1 MSLISKY
8 LLSKFLKN
16 FFIIL
21 FSLELFFVG
30 LDFLQVLKKLPDSAN
45 LQVLYLLYNAFFTLT
60 ITLPL
65 SLVFAWV
72 VTLVVFIK
80 SNELVAFYSLGA
92 QKKFIYKPILK
103 VSVFLLTA
111 LFVLQATPL
120 AYSYDQKSK
129 ILHNEYFTTF
139 KTDIFLKYN
148 DYFVYFKK
156 LLPLEK
162 KAEGIHIYKLEK
174 GNVIESIVAEK
185 AFFQNNRWYIL
196 DAKVTKKPQNITW
209 EDSKLEI
216 SYEKF
221 LYTLEGFKPKILDTV
236 YESKTKYSIL
246 DAVSAL
252 SLLSNQDIN
261 TDQIRAS
268 LYYEIVSAYFSI
280 PILLLVFVF
289 AGANGRTFN
298 FATFTTASIFGTLVI
313 WGLFFMLNKLSFG
326 GILLPE
332 LSILLPFFIWIVLS
346 TIIFIKKST

>member
-30 LDFLQVLKKLPDSAN
+30 LDFLQILKRLPDSAN

-72 VTLVVFIK
+72 LTLVILIK

-103 VSVFLLTA
+103 VSTFLLTS
-111 LFVLQATPL
+111 LFLLQATPL

-129 ILHNEYFTTF
+129 IIHGDYFTTF
-139 KTDIFLKYN
+139 KSDIFLKYN

-185 AFFQNNRWYIL
+185 AFFQNNRWYVL
-196 DAKVTKKPQNITW
+196 DAKVTQKPQNITW

-236 YESKTKYSIL
+236 YESKTKYSII

-332 LSILLPFFIWIVLS
+332 LSILLPFFIWIILS